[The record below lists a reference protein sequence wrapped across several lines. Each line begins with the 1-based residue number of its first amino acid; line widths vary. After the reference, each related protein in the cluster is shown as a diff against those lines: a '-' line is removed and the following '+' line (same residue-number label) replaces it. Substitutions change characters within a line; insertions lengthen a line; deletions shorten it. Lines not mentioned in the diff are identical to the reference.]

1 MCGRYVFI
9 TPAEAMLRLFGLD
22 VPKGEPSRF
31 NMAPGQYGWI
41 ARAAASGEAME
52 AARVRWGLVPD
63 WAKDANV
70 GYKMINA
77 RSETA
82 AEKPAFREAMR
93 SRRCLIPSHAFYEWE
108 GAKPP
113 KQPYLIY
120 AEDRSPLVFA
130 GLWERWEHGGE
141 ALETFSV
148 LTTAADKAIA
158 WLHPRMPVVLPEEA
172 WEPWVLGRQ
181 KTAHAVLANPRKVPW
196 AWHQV
201 SPKVDA
207 VKNDSVEL
215 VKRWEAPQG
224 SLL

>member
-9 TPAEAMLRLFGLD
+9 NPAQAMLRLFGLTL
-22 VPKGEPSRF
+22 PAGEPTRF
-31 NMAPGQYGWI
+31 NMAPGQQGWI
-41 ARAAASGEAME
+41 ARAAADGSGME
-52 AARVRWGLVPD
+52 AAQARWGLVPG

-82 AEKPAFREAMR
+82 AEKPAFREAMQQ
-93 SRRCLIPSHAFYEWE
+93 RRCLIPSHAFYEWQGE
-108 GAKPP
+108 KLS

-130 GLWERWEHGGE
+130 GLWERGEHGGE

-158 WLHPRMPVVLPEEA
+158 WMHPRMPVVLPEDA
-172 WEPWVLGRQ
+172 WEPWVLGGPQ
-181 KTAHAVLANPRKVPW
+181 MAQPVLENQRKVPW
-196 AWHQV
+196 AWHPV
-201 SPKVDA
+201 SKAVNS

>member
-9 TPAEAMLRLFGLD
+9 TPAESMLRLFGLN
-22 VPKGEPSRF
+22 VPKSAPTRF

-41 ARAAASGEAME
+41 ARAAADGQGME
-52 AARVRWGLVPD
+52 AAEARWGLVPA
-63 WAKDANV
+63 WAKDSNV

-82 AEKPAFREAMR
+82 AEKPAFREAMQR
-93 SRRCLIPSHAFYEWE
+93 RRCLVPSHAFYEWE

-130 GLWERWEHGGE
+130 GLWERWERGGE

-148 LTTAADKAIA
+148 LTMAADQAIA
-158 WLHPRMPVVLPEEA
+158 WMHPRMPVPLPQEA
-172 WEPWVLGRQ
+172 WEPWVLGEAGMAQ
-181 KTAHAVLANPRKVPW
+181 AVLENPRKVRW
-196 AWHQV
+196 A
-201 SPKVDA
+201 
-207 VKNDSVEL
+207 
-215 VKRWEAPQG
+215 
-224 SLL
+224 